1 MGLGQGP
8 YYGEEKLRR
17 CHDGGGGA
25 RIEQGEG
32 GVKPR
37 EESTSWRLQGTSLDD
52 RVGSILDPTKV

>member
-37 EESTSWRLQGTSLDD
+37 EESTSWRLQGTS
-52 RVGSILDPTKV
+52 